1 MPITGHNAALTPS
14 RLAISDAVA
23 VLRKAGS
30 RHISEEAL
38 RRDIAAGA
46 PVNSDGTVNILH
58 YAAWL
63 AAREAGR
70 GD

>member
-1 MPITGHNAALTPS
+1 MSVSGVNAPLTPTH
-14 RLAISDAVA
+14 LAIPAAVA
-23 VLRKAGS
+23 VLRAAGS

-38 RRDIAAGA
+38 RRDLAAGA
-46 PVNSDGTVNILH
+46 PANADGTVNLVH

-63 AAREAGR
+63 AREAAR

>member
-1 MPITGHNAALTPS
+1 
-14 RLAISDAVA
+14 LAVSDAVA

-30 RHISEEAL
+30 RHLSEEAL

-46 PVNSDGTVNILH
+46 PANPDGTVNLLH

-63 AAREAGR
+63 ALEAGR

>member
-1 MPITGHNAALTPS
+1 MSASGVNAPLTPS
-14 RLAISDAVA
+14 RLAVSAVVA
-23 VLRKAGS
+23 VLRSAGS
-30 RHISEEAL
+30 RHITEEAL

-46 PVNSDGTVNILH
+46 PVNPDGTMNILH

-63 AAREAGR
+63 AKEAGR